1 MLLKVSL
8 KFKWEII
15 MVLNFVHVFVCHM
28 WFLNLLT
35 FLQKKPTK
43 TYIKYYIGYVGI
55 KWYEYFSALLELAW
69 LEVNNRP
76 CVGFLL
82 QTHQKTTAATSVQ
95 KMMKPTNPPKIANP
109 IALSSVEKQR
119 GVRIENLIFFGVY
132 TKKTLFFSI

>member
-1 MLLKVSL
+1 MRNNNGIKLCPCICLSYVVF
-8 KFKWEII
+8 KFINI
-15 MVLNFVHVFVCHM
+15 FA
-28 WFLNLLT
+28 
-35 FLQKKPTK
+35 KKNPTK

-55 KWYEYFSALLELAW
+55 KWYKYFSALLELAW
-69 LEVNNRP
+69 LEVNKRP

-95 KMMKPTNPPKIANP
+95 RMMKTTNPPKIAHP